1 MKKVLGIIGAGLL
14 AGAVAYIILN
24 KTNEST
30 VGTVTKSEK
39 KSENASPDSYNA
51 TIIKEDIHNDDTEY
65 SDIKENFVDTV
76 SERHKQASKI
86 IRDTVETIYTRSE
99 VYEDDSR
106 ELKRISDELD
116 ELLKEENQ
124 T

>member
-1 MKKVLGIIGAGLL
+1 MKKVLGIIGVGLL

-24 KTNEST
+24 KINEST
-30 VGTVTKSEK
+30 VATATKSEK
-39 KSENASPDSYNA
+39 DSENASPDSYNA
-51 TIIKEDIHNDDTEY
+51 TIIKDDIHNDDTEY
-65 SDIKENFVDTV
+65 NDIKENFVDTV

-86 IRDTVETIYTRSE
+86 IKDAVENIYTSSE

-116 ELLKEENQ
+116 ELLKENR

>member
-86 IRDTVETIYTRSE
+86 IKDAVETIYTRSE

-106 ELKRISDELD
+106 ELERISDELD
-116 ELLKEENQ
+116 ELLKENQ

>member
-14 AGAVAYIILN
+14 AGAIAYIILN

>member
-30 VGTVTKSEK
+30 AAKPTKFEK
-39 KSENASPDSYNA
+39 DFENTSHDSHNA
-51 TIIKEDIHNDDTEY
+51 MIKEDIHNEDTEY
-65 SDIKENFVDTV
+65 SDIKESFVNIV

-86 IRDTVETIYTRSE
+86 IKDTVENIYTSSK

>member
-99 VYEDDSR
+99 VYEDDNH
-106 ELKRISDELD
+106 ELERISDELD
-116 ELLKEENQ
+116 ELLKENQ

>member
-24 KTNEST
+24 KTNELT
-30 VGTVTKSEK
+30 AGTVTKFEKDSEDT
-39 KSENASPDSYNA
+39 STDSYST
-51 TIIKEDIHNDDTEY
+51 TIIKGDVHNDDTEY

-86 IRDTVETIYTRSE
+86 IKDAVETIYTRSE

-106 ELKRISDELD
+106 ELERISDELD
-116 ELLKEENQ
+116 ELLKENQ

>member
-30 VGTVTKSEK
+30 AATATKSEK
-39 KSENASPDSYNA
+39 DSQNASPDSYNA
-51 TIIKEDIHNDDTEY
+51 SIIKEDIHNDDTEY

-99 VYEDDSR
+99 VYEDDNH
-106 ELKRISDELD
+106 ELERISDELD
-116 ELLKEENQ
+116 ELLKENQ